1 MRFVA
6 FLDTEEVAGSSPV
19 VPTIFRFREIQNNPA
34 IKVKPLK
41 IQRLLSFYVQGRIV
55 EANT

>member
-1 MRFVA
+1 
-6 FLDTEEVAGSSPV
+6 